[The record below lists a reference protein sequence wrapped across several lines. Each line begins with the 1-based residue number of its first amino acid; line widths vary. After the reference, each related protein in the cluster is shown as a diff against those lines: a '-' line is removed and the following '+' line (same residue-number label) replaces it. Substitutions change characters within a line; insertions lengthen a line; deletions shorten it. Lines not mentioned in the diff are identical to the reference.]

1 MKQLFT
7 FIFNILLFVSFQ
19 TQAQLTLFDED
30 FETGYTA
37 GSTAIAV
44 EPLMLQG
51 WGSDFTYQTINDPGN
66 GANSSDFFVRM
77 VRGGTTNY
85 AVIQNVAELESG
97 KTYEYKISVK
107 PASGQTGAY
116 KLQVIDTENG
126 NAIVAGGTA
135 GVKPT
140 TASWNDLTISY
151 IAGASQN
158 YAFRITKSWGNAGAD
173 FDNISLVCTNC
184 STASVS
190 KINDFQFNI
199 YPNPAKERLRLQ
211 TELPLERVDIFSLT
225 GSKVLS
231 QSYTEEV
238 EIGMLSK
245 GVYMLQATSSD
256 GRVATQKL
264 IKQ

>member
-1 MKQLFT
+1 MKHLFT
-7 FIFNILLFVSFQ
+7 FLLFTLLSFQ
-19 TQAQLTLFDED
+19 ANAQLTLFDED

-37 GSTAIAV
+37 GNTAIAV

-51 WGSDFTYQTINDPGN
+51 WGTDFTYQTVSDAGN
-66 GANSSDFFVRM
+66 GASSSDFFVRM
-77 VRGGTTNY
+77 VRGGTANY

-97 KTYEYKISVK
+97 KTYEYKISIK
-107 PASGQTGAY
+107 PASGQAGAY

-173 FDNISLVCTNC
+173 FDNISLVCTDC

-190 KINDFQFNI
+190 KTNDFQFNI

-211 TELPLERVDIFSLT
+211 TELPLKHVDIFSLT

-245 GVYMLQATSSD
+245 GVYMLQATSND
-256 GRVATQKL
+256 GKVTTQKL